1 MTKKRKIIKQ
11 YSETATGIRLSVH
24 EKLCAERMKTLID
37 AMTDLR
43 KDVNDL
49 KATVNKGKGM
59 IALLVF
65 LGGVAATILG
75 YLKLKF

>member
-1 MTKKRKIIKQ
+1 MTKKRKMIKQ

-59 IALLVF
+59 IGLLVF

>member
-1 MTKKRKIIKQ
+1 
-11 YSETATGIRLSVH
+11 VH
-24 EKLCAERMKTLID
+24 EKLCAERMQTLID
-37 AMTDLR
+37 TIKDLR

>member
-1 MTKKRKIIKQ
+1 MIKQ

-37 AMTDLR
+37 TMTDLR

-75 YLKLKF
+75 YLKLKY

>member
-24 EKLCAERMKTLID
+24 EKLCAERMETLID
-37 AMTDLR
+37 TMTDLR